1 MSKKSQKQDIIIETK
16 EEETP
21 NKGYS
26 FIIGIIIGMA
36 IIVAFALLFH

>member
-1 MSKKSQKQDIIIETK
+1 MSKKSQKQDSVELK
-16 EEETP
+16 AEEAP

-36 IIVAFALLFH
+36 IIVAFALMFH